1 MYDLAGGKAHV
12 LCVRISISQIRIQ
25 APFITCFTSKLGGNT
40 YIGVE
45 NKQFYQVST
54 GKQSNIAHIN
64 KILVNFCDKIKKKN
78 RQCRTVRENSFCLF
92 S

>member
-64 KILVNFCDKIKKKN
+64 KILVNFCDKIKKK
-78 RQCRTVRENSFCLF
+78 RIDSVEQ
-92 S
+92 